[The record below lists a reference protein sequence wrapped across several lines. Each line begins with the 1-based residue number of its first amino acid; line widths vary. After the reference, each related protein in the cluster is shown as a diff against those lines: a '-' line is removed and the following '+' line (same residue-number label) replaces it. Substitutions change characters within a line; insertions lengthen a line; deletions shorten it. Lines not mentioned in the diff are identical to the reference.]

1 MSLVSLI
8 GLPLSIVSK
17 TDKNLEFFCIILA
30 KAYKYFDRSNGAN
43 LDHFGNAFFAAF
55 TARSTSFF
63 DETDNLPIFFSVSY
77 THLRA
82 HETHENLVCRLLLE
96 KIFFFNDT
104 ATTEIYTTGV
114 VGSVRCV

>member
-63 DETDNLPIFFSVSY
+63 DETDNLPIFF
-77 THLRA
+77 
-82 HETHENLVCRLLLE
+82 LLLGFIIFNFLLPDDLINLLFI
-96 KIFFFNDT
+96 KILFGLLKLFIQ
-104 ATTEIYTTGV
+104 E
-114 VGSVRCV
+114 